1 MLHMSCIL
9 TRLCAMRGSL
19 NLGTDRLCALPLLCD
34 TGVRRARPDPLMMAG
49 GPGSPGSPG
58 KGEDIDPSFAISLK
72 FNSPADTDYSFGEM
86 TMRTLNTSTA
96 AETVVVRTPSD
107 SLIRDLADF
116 ERCVESVWVGA
127 TGRGVHVLG

>member
-1 MLHMSCIL
+1 MLYTFCIL
-9 TRLCAMRGSL
+9 TRGCAMGGSL
-19 NLGTDRLCALPLLCD
+19 DLETDGLCCLPLLRA

-58 KGEDIDPSFAISLK
+58 KGDDIDPSFAISLK

-96 AETVVVRTPSD
+96 AETVIVRTPSD

-116 ERCVESVWVGA
+116 ERCVERAG
-127 TGRGVHVLG
+127 